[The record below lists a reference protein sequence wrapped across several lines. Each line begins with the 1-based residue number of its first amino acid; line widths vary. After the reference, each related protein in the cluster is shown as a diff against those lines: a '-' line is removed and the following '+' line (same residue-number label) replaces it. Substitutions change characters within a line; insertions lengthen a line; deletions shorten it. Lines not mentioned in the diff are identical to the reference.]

1 MSTSGVKMRSVWS
14 SQELVRLRPDEIV
27 PMRPHRRR
35 PWPLDARP
43 WHGPSWESLQ
53 VRSGARHMVGGASD
67 LPGAGAYQAALQQ
80 ARGHAIVNRRL
91 TMTKHN
97 AVLESE
103 PAIDPA
109 ACCPPEDTQT
119 DEVLKAPVEGSAADE
134 ELAVFAKAIAHP
146 TRVRIL
152 RMLAKKE
159 ARMCSHIVDEL
170 PLAQSTVSEHLR
182 ILRSAGLVQANENG
196 PRVSYCIVP
205 SALNRLKA
213 LLEAV

>member
-1 MSTSGVKMRSVWS
+1 MTIKAMPNASES
-14 SQELVRLRPDEIV
+14 DETV
-27 PMRPHRRR
+27 
-35 PWPLDARP
+35 
-43 WHGPSWESLQ
+43 
-53 VRSGARHMVGGASD
+53 
-67 LPGAGAYQAALQQ
+67 
-80 ARGHAIVNRRL
+80 
-91 TMTKHN
+91 
-97 AVLESE
+97 
-103 PAIDPA
+103 
-109 ACCPPEDTQT
+109 CCPPEGQT
-119 DEVLKAPVEGSAADE
+119 VELLLAPIEGPAADE
-134 ELAVFAKAIAHP
+134 ELAAFAKAIAHP

-205 SALNRLKA
+205 SALKRLKA